1 MKYSYLAFV
10 LFLVINPNCFSQAK
24 LEREHRIKKAQ
35 FPSLESDIMIM
46 GNVKNLKYYKEVD
59 SSRTTFIMKFRQ
71 NKIQY
76 HIDFNEK
83 GVLQNT
89 GFMVKEVDIPK
100 DTYTKISS
108 VLKEKFNKIKIK
120 YIQQRYPGSLEN
132 VLKNTFQNLMLPSNT
147 YKVMVRGNK
156 TDKREDYIAIFDAEG
171 NLEHM
176 ARALPPNY
184 DHVLY

>member
-1 MKYSYLAFV
+1 MDSLPLENTKY
-10 LFLVINPNCFSQAK
+10 I
-24 LEREHRIKKAQ
+24 R
-35 FPSLESDIMIM
+35 
-46 GNVKNLKYYKEVD
+46 YYREVD
-59 SSRTTFIMKFRQ
+59 SSKITYTLKF
-71 NKIQY
+71 KKGKMQY
-76 HIDFNEK
+76 HIDYNEK
-83 GVLQNT
+83 GALQNT

-156 TDKREDYIAIFDAEG
+156 TEKREDYIAFFDAEG